1 MQPYVFGIPL
11 DSRILV
17 WQVIIIMCIFAGKC
31 NTAMF
36 KLTDSY
42 IADDELFARVQKGD
56 EKAFT
61 IVYGRYNK
69 LIYVLAYRYLLDKAR
84 AEDVVQYVFVL
95 QGIKQASAS
104 KEGDLPD
111 EVAWGYVES
120 GDCRPFA
127 CVGEYAEIPLSGS
140 LEDVAQGIA

>member
-61 IVYGRYNK
+61 IV
-69 LIYVLAYRYLLDKAR
+69 
-84 AEDVVQYVFVL
+84 
-95 QGIKQASAS
+95 
-104 KEGDLPD
+104 
-111 EVAWGYVES
+111 
-120 GDCRPFA
+120 
-127 CVGEYAEIPLSGS
+127 
-140 LEDVAQGIA
+140 